1 MSNDNLTKGRVAK
14 YINKLKDAGIEA
26 PVEILGIE
34 DLSEKESALK
44 EFWNTHKPTDKPDDG
59 QFQTD
64 QEAAEAIKS
73 VADERIAALEAM
85 IAKQGEMIQQLA
97 MKDTKEYGMGMMN
110 EAFIPHDD
118 LLEKA
123 EVFYVPSDKH
133 NIWGKQIGNT
143 WTPPPM
149 GMKAIKFSRA
159 WGWVTREGNAAKQ
172 KRIATYV
179 CKSRTISKWLKTLPE
194 YRRVFFLDLDDAM
207 SASGSLTFAQIHAKH
222 YAALQGRG
230 YQKLTA
236 LAGDYGIAT
245 TVSRTTDEY
254 ANLIAEKMA
263 NEEIEKSKENFN
275 RAIRQQGVEQMV
287 LGK

>member
-34 DLSEKESALK
+34 DWAEKEAALK
-44 EFWNTHKPTDKPDDG
+44 EFWGIHKPTDKPDDG

-118 LLEKA
+118 LLERA

-149 GMKAIKFSRA
+149 GMKAIKFTRA
-159 WGWVTREGNAAKQ
+159 WGWVTREGSAAKQ

-194 YRRVFFLDLDDAM
+194 YRRIFFLDLDDAM

-263 NEEIEKSKENFN
+263 NEEIERSKENFN
-275 RAIRQQGVEQMV
+275 RAIHAQGVKQMV

>member
-1 MSNDNLTKGRVAK
+1 MSNENLTKGRVAK

-34 DLSEKESALK
+34 DWAEKEAALK
-44 EFWNTHKPTDKPDDG
+44 DFWNLHKPTDKPDDG

>member
-1 MSNDNLTKGRVAK
+1 MSNDSLTKGRVAK
-14 YINKLKDAGIEA
+14 YINKLKHAGIDV
-26 PVEILGIE
+26 PSEILGIE
-34 DLSEKESALK
+34 DWTEKEAALK
-44 EFWNTHKPTDKPDDG
+44 GFWNTHKPTDKPEDG

-64 QEAAEAIKS
+64 QEAAAAIKS

-97 MKDTKEYGMGMMN
+97 MKDSKEYGMGMMN

-159 WGWVTREGNAAKQ
+159 WGWVTREGTATKQ

-194 YRRVFFLDLDDAM
+194 YRRLFFLDLEDAM

-236 LAGDYGIAT
+236 MAGDYGIAT
-245 TVSRTTDEY
+245 GVSRTTDEY

-263 NEEIEKSKENFN
+263 NEEIEKSKDNFN

>member
-1 MSNDNLTKGRVAK
+1 MSNENLTKGRVAK

-34 DLSEKESALK
+34 DWAEKEAALK
-44 EFWNTHKPTDKPDDG
+44 DFWNTHKPTDKPDDG

-133 NIWGKQIGNT
+133 HILGKQIGNT

-194 YRRVFFLDLDDAM
+194 YRRIFFLDLDDAM

-245 TVSRTTDEY
+245 GVSRTTDEY

>member
-1 MSNDNLTKGRVAK
+1 MSNENLTKGRVAK

-34 DLSEKESALK
+34 DWAEKEAALK
-44 EFWNTHKPTDKPDDG
+44 DFWNLHKPTDKPDDG

-73 VADERIAALEAM
+73 VADARIAALEAM